1 MIETICGIAN
11 CGPGAGVVLVGV
23 ADKEKEADR
32 IAQLD
37 KVVPV
42 RVAERH
48 GVGVLREAARLD
60 ETAGQYVGR
69 RKNAIRNS
77 DLSEPLKSGV
87 LASIDFNDYRGLGV
101 LVLRVPSQNQLSTIG
116 DRAYGR
122 QGDETIELQGVS
134 AITSAA
140 ARFV

>member
-23 ADKEKEADR
+23 ADKETDAER

-37 KVVPV
+37 KIVPV
-42 RVAERH
+42 RVADRH
-48 GVGVLREAARLD
+48 VVGVVREAAVLG
-60 ETAGQYVGR
+60 ETAEQYVGR
-69 RKNAIRNS
+69 CKNAIRNS
-77 DLSEPLKSGV
+77 DLPEPLKSGV

-101 LVLRVPSQNQLSTIG
+101 LVLRVPSQKQLSTIG

-122 QGDETIELQGVS
+122 QGDETVELQGVA

-140 ARFV
+140 ARFA